1 VTSVERYARY
11 FGKSPQKLGPE
22 HVREY
27 LLHLIRDNNA
37 TTNTVLVNRA
47 ALRFVY
53 VCTLKQKWFDE
64 EILIPRDFP
73 LFLAFSALTKW
84 RACWTAPAT

>member
-1 VTSVERYARY
+1 
-11 FGKSPQKLGPE
+11 
-22 HVREY
+22 

-53 VCTLKQKWFDE
+53 VHVEAKMV
-64 EILIPRDFP
+64 
-73 LFLAFSALTKW
+73 
-84 RACWTAPAT
+84 